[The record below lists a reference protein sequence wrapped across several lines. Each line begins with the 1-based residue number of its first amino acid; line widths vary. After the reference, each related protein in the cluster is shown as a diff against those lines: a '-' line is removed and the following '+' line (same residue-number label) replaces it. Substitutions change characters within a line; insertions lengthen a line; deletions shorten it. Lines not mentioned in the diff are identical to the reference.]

1 MEQRQ
6 WPTWQIATL
15 ILVVAGAIIYI
26 AAGLFS
32 SAGYK
37 ESTPVAQASLTSPA
51 ATTPPP
57 TVQTRTPTP
66 TFTPTATPGPTQT
79 PTSTPTPTHT
89 PAPTVTLT
97 PTPIVVLSKVKALA
111 QLETAQYVMQT
122 VVDLQKEPSNIWQ
135 QVFGTDKLLL
145 VASGEVVAGFDLTK
159 VQENDIVV
167 QGSSVSLTL
176 PAPEILYSKVDNNK
190 TYIYLRETGLF
201 VPPDP
206 NLEGEARRLAERRL
220 VNWAGEHNILDKA
233 KDFGTLYL
241 ESFLRSLGFSEAKV
255 QVRAVDEASKP
266 K

>member
-1 MEQRQ
+1 MGQ
-6 WPTWQIATL
+6 
-15 ILVVAGAIIYI
+15 AGPA
-26 AAGLFS
+26 
-32 SAGYK
+32 
-37 ESTPVAQASLTSPA
+37 TPVAQAASPTPPA
-51 ATTPPP
+51 ATVPPP

-66 TFTPTATPGPTQT
+66 TFTPTATPGPSPT
-79 PTSTPTPTHT
+79 PTATPTPTHT

-111 QLETAQYVMQT
+111 RLETAQYFMQT
-122 VVDLQKEPSNIWQ
+122 VVDLEKEPSNVWQ

-167 QGSSVSLTL
+167 SGSSVSLTL
-176 PAPEILYSKVDNNK
+176 PPPEILYSKVDNTK

-206 NLEGEARRLAERRL
+206 NLEAEARRLAERRL
-220 VNWAGEHNILDKA
+220 VNWAAEHKILDKA
-233 KDFGTLYL
+233 EDFGMLYL

-255 QVRAVDEASKP
+255 RVQEAAIDAEAGRP

>member
-1 MEQRQ
+1 MERP
-6 WPTWQIATL
+6 WPTWQIITL
-15 ILVVAGAIIYI
+15 ILAVVGGVIYVAVGALGPGQVGP
-26 AAGLFS
+26 ATA
-32 SAGYK
+32 
-37 ESTPVAQASLTSPA
+37 VAQASPA
-51 ATTPPP
+51 ATAAPP
-57 TVQTRTPTP
+57 TVQTRTPTL

-79 PTSTPTPTHT
+79 PTTTPSPTQT
-89 PAPTVTLT
+89 PAPTVTFT
-97 PTPIVVLSKVKALA
+97 PTPIVVLSKVRALA
-111 QLETAQYVMQT
+111 RLETAQYVMQT

-167 QGSSVSLTL
+167 QGSSVTLTL
-176 PAPEILYSKVDNNK
+176 PAPEILYSKVDNNQ

-220 VNWAGEHNILDKA
+220 VSWADEHNILDKA

-255 QVRAVDEASKP
+255 QVRAADEAGRLK
-266 K
+266 